1 LLVVVETKPIV
12 DAFTYL
18 FTCVCFVITLKYASL
33 ESSPVEVKVASILKN
48 IPNQRLVIDMRI
60 TAAAVMTM
68 TTTMM
73 MTMMT
78 TITMM
83 ALVSD
88 PMQGMAV
95 IMEVALKYVLLTH

>member
-1 LLVVVETKPIV
+1 VLETKPIV
-12 DAFTYL
+12 NAFTYL
-18 FTCVCFVITLKYASL
+18 FTWVCFVITLNYASL

-48 IPNQRLVIDMRI
+48 IPNQRLVINMRI
-60 TAAAVMTM
+60 TAAAVKTMTM
-68 TTTMM
+68 TTTT
-73 MTMMT
+73 TMMT

-88 PMQGMAV
+88 LMQGMAV